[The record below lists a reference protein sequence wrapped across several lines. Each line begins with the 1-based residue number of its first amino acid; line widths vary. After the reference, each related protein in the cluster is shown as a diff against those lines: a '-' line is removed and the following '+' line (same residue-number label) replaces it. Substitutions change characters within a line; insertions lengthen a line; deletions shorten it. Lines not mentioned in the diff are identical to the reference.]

1 MSKELTV
8 QELEDVK
15 QIVCDE
21 VDAISDVL
29 LEASHAIHANP
40 ELNFEEHFAHETLT
54 GILDDQ
60 GLKPERGA
68 YDLETAFEASVGDE
82 GVCVA
87 VLCEY
92 DALPEIGH
100 ACGHNI
106 IATAS
111 IGAGLGLQDLADD
124 LGIRVKLLGTPAEE
138 GGGGKIILLDNGA
151 FEDAKCSMMIHPG
164 YENVVNPT
172 FTTIQQYTVEFFGKD
187 AHAAGAPQEGI
198 NALDAQIQLFV
209 NASTYRQQMVQSNRM
224 HGVIKEG
231 GFKPNI
237 IPSYTKSEW
246 YLRSLNKEGLDK
258 LESDFYN
265 FANAAAL
272 STKCEVKITF
282 PDYRYEEIDNNKTM
296 YELYVANSADIDRK
310 MILQKD
316 ATSAGLGSTDMG
328 NISQVFP
335 SIHPMLSIDAKNA
348 VNHQPEYAAA
358 TITSGGHKAI
368 YDGAYAMGTT
378 IIDLAEK
385 NLWDNL

>member
-1 MSKELTV
+1 MTNKEKFKDTLDSLYKELC
-8 QELEDVK
+8 DV
-15 QIVCDE
+15 
-21 VDAISDVL
+21 SDWMY
-29 LEASHAIHANP
+29 HNP
-40 ELNFEEHFAHETLT
+40 ELGFEEYETSKYLVNF
-54 GILDDQ
+54 IES
-60 GLKPERGA
+60 KNAKVNYPSHS
-68 YDLETAFEASVGDE
+68 LETAFDVTFGDS
-82 GVCVA
+82 GPLV
-87 VLCEY
+87 VLCVEY

-111 IGAGLGLQDLADD
+111 IGAGLGLQDLAND

-138 GGGGKIILLDNGA
+138 GGGGKIILLDHGA
-151 FEDAKCSMMIHPG
+151 FEDANCSMMIHPG

-316 ATSAGLGSTDMG
+316 ATSPGLGSTDMG

-358 TITSGGHKAI
+358 TITPGGHKAI
-368 YDGAYAMGTT
+368 YDGAYAMGAT

>member
-1 MSKELTV
+1 MTNKEKFKNTLDSLHKELC
-8 QELEDVK
+8 DV
-15 QIVCDE
+15 
-21 VDAISDVL
+21 SDWMY
-29 LEASHAIHANP
+29 HNP
-40 ELNFEEHFAHETLT
+40 ELGFEEYETSKYLVNF
-54 GILDDQ
+54 IESKNAKVNYPSHSLD
-60 GLKPERGA
+60 
-68 YDLETAFEASVGDE
+68 TAFDVTFGDS
-82 GVCVA
+82 GPLV
-87 VLCEY
+87 VLCVEY

-111 IGAGLGLQDLADD
+111 IGAGLGLQDLAND
-124 LGIRVKLLGTPAEE
+124 LGIKVKLLGTPAEE

-246 YLRSLNKEGLDK
+246 YLRSLNKEGLDI

-316 ATSAGLGSTDMG
+316 ATSPGLGSTDMG

-358 TITSGGHKAI
+358 TITPGGHKAI
-368 YDGAYAMGTT
+368 YDGAYAMGAT

>member
-1 MSKELTV
+1 MTNKEKFKDTLDSLYKELC
-8 QELEDVK
+8 DV
-15 QIVCDE
+15 
-21 VDAISDVL
+21 SDWMY
-29 LEASHAIHANP
+29 HNP
-40 ELNFEEHFAHETLT
+40 ELGFEEYETSKYLVNF
-54 GILDDQ
+54 IES
-60 GLKPERGA
+60 KNAKVNYPS
-68 YDLETAFEASVGDE
+68 YSLETAFDVTFGDS
-82 GVCVA
+82 GPLV
-87 VLCEY
+87 VLCVEY

-111 IGAGLGLQDLADD
+111 IGAGLGLQDLAND

-316 ATSAGLGSTDMG
+316 ATSPGLGSTDMG

>member
-1 MSKELTV
+1 MTHKKKFKNTLDDLYKELC
-8 QELEDVK
+8 DV
-15 QIVCDE
+15 
-21 VDAISDVL
+21 SDWMY
-29 LEASHAIHANP
+29 HNP
-40 ELNFEEHFAHETLT
+40 ELGFEEFETSKYLVDF
-54 GILDDQ
+54 IQSKNVKVNYPSHKLD
-60 GLKPERGA
+60 
-68 YDLETAFEASVGDE
+68 TAFDVTFGDS
-82 GVCVA
+82 GPLV
-87 VLCEY
+87 VLCVEY

-111 IGAGLGLQDLADD
+111 IGAGLGLQDIAND

-138 GGGGKIILLDNGA
+138 GGGGKIILLNNGA

-164 YENVVNPT
+164 SENVVNPT

-187 AHAAGAPQEGI
+187 AHASGFPQEGI
-198 NALDAQIQLFV
+198 NALYAQIQLFV
-209 NASTYRQQMVQSNRM
+209 NDSTYRQQMVQSDRM
-224 HGVIKEG
+224 HGVIREG

-246 YLRSLNKEGLDK
+246 YLRSLNKDGLDK
-258 LESDFYN
+258 IESDFYN

-272 STKCEVKITF
+272 STKCEVKITS
-282 PDYRYEEIDNNKTM
+282 PDYRYEEINNNKTM
-296 YELYVANSADIDRK
+296 YELYTANSADINRE

-316 ATSAGLGSTDMG
+316 AKSPGLGSTDMG

-335 SIHPMLSIDAKNA
+335 SIHPMLSIGAKNA

-358 TITSGGHKAI
+358 TITLGGHKAI

-385 NLWDNL
+385 NLWDSL

>member
-1 MSKELTV
+1 MTNKEKFKDTLDSLYKELC
-8 QELEDVK
+8 DV
-15 QIVCDE
+15 
-21 VDAISDVL
+21 SDWMY
-29 LEASHAIHANP
+29 HNP
-40 ELNFEEHFAHETLT
+40 ELGFEEYETSKYLVNF
-54 GILDDQ
+54 IES
-60 GLKPERGA
+60 KNAKVNYPSHS
-68 YDLETAFEASVGDE
+68 LETAFDVTFGDS
-82 GVCVA
+82 GPLV
-87 VLCEY
+87 VLCVEY

-111 IGAGLGLQDLADD
+111 IGAGLGLQDLAND

-151 FEDAKCSMMIHPG
+151 FEDAKCSMMIHPA

-316 ATSAGLGSTDMG
+316 ATSPGLGSTDMG